1 MSSPAAATQEG
12 PLALICGG
20 GSLPLA
26 VADFVAASGRPV
38 VLFPL
43 RGAAEGT
50 PVERH
55 RHHWIYIG
63 QIGKFLRLAR
73 AEGCRD
79 VVFIG
84 ALVRPSIWQ
93 VHADLVGLSFLPKV
107 LKAFRG
113 GDNHL
118 LSGMGKLLESEGLRL
133 LGAHEVAPQ
142 ILMPEGVLGRLQPND
157 RDRADIALG
166 LDYIHAA
173 GPFDVGQAVIVA
185 GRHVLAVEAAEGTD
199 AMLARMTE
207 MRANRRVRAAV
218 GTGVLIKAPKP
229 HQDRRFDLPSIGPK
243 TVENAQL
250 AGLAGIAVVAGETI
264 IAEPHLL
271 RAAADKAGIFVV
283 GVPAG
288 PAS

>member
-1 MSSPAAATQEG
+1 
-12 PLALICGG
+12 LRR

-26 VADFVAASGRPV
+26 VADAVAARGRRV

-63 QIGKFLRLAR
+63 QIGKFLKLAR

-93 VHADLVGLSFLPKV
+93 VHPDLVGLSFLPKV

-118 LSGMGKLLESEGLRL
+118 LSGMGKLLEDEGLRL

-142 ILMPEGVLGRLQPND
+142 ILVPDGVLGRVQMTE

-166 LDYIHAA
+166 LDYLHAA
-173 GPFDVGQAVIVA
+173 GPFDIGQAVIVA
-185 GRHVLAVEAAEGTD
+185 DRHILAVEAAEGTD
-199 AMLARMTE
+199 GMLARMAE
-207 MRANRRVRAAV
+207 MRSNGRVRAAR
-218 GTGVLIKAPKP
+218 GIGVLVKAPKP
-229 HQDRRFDLPSIGPK
+229 HQDRRFDLPSVGPQ
-243 TVENAQL
+243 TVEGAAK
-250 AGLAGIAVVAGETI
+250 AGLAGIAVVAGETV
-264 IAEPHLL
+264 IAEPAAMV
-271 RAAADKAGIFVV
+271 AAADKAGLFVA
-283 GVPAG
+283 GVRGAAP
-288 PAS
+288 

>member
-1 MSSPAAATQEG
+1 MSLDAAAPGEG
-12 PLALICGG
+12 PLAMICGG

-26 VADFVAASGRPV
+26 VADAVAARGRRV

-63 QIGKFLRLAR
+63 QIGKFLKLAR

-93 VHADLVGLSFLPKV
+93 VHPDLVGLSFLPKV

-118 LSGMGKLLESEGLRL
+118 LSGMGKLLEDEGLRL

-142 ILMPEGVLGRLQPND
+142 ILVPDGVLGRVQMTE

-166 LDYIHAA
+166 LDYLHAA
-173 GPFDVGQAVIVA
+173 GPFDIGQAVIVA
-185 GRHVLAVEAAEGTD
+185 DRHILAVEAAEGTD
-199 AMLARMTE
+199 GMLARMAE
-207 MRANRRVRAAV
+207 MRSNGRVRAAR
-218 GTGVLIKAPKP
+218 GIGVLVKAPKP
-229 HQDRRFDLPSIGPK
+229 HQDRRFDLPSVGPQ
-243 TVENAQL
+243 TVEGAAK
-250 AGLAGIAVVAGETI
+250 AGLAGIAVVAGETV
-264 IAEPHLL
+264 IAEPAAMV
-271 RAAADKAGIFVV
+271 AAADKAGLFVA
-283 GVPAG
+283 GVRG
-288 PAS
+288 PAP

>member
-1 MSSPAAATQEG
+1 MSNAVAATQDG

-26 VADFVAASGRPV
+26 VADFVAASGRRV

-55 RHHWIYIG
+55 RHHWLYIG
-63 QIGKFLRLAR
+63 QIGKFLRLVR

-93 VHADLVGLSFLPKV
+93 VHPDLKGLAV
-107 LKAFRG
+107 LRRVLAAFRG

-118 LSGMGKLLESEGLRL
+118 LSSMGKLLESEGLRL

-142 ILMPEGVLGRLQPND
+142 ILMPEGALGRVPMTD
-157 RDRADIALG
+157 RDRADVALA
-166 LDYIHAA
+166 LDYLHVT

-185 GRHVLAVEAAEGTD
+185 DRHVLAVEAAEGTD
-199 AMLARMTE
+199 GMLARMAE
-207 MRANRRVRAAV
+207 MRANGRVRAAR
-218 GTGVLIKAPKP
+218 GIGVLVKAPKP
-229 HQDRRFDLPSIGPK
+229 NQDRRFDLPSIGPK
-243 TVENAQL
+243 TVEGAVK
-250 AGLAGIAVVAGETI
+250 AGLAGIVVVAGETI
-264 IAEPHLL
+264 VAEPAEMT
-271 RAAADKAGIFVV
+271 AAADNADVFVV
-283 GVPAG
+283 GVRGRTP
-288 PAS
+288 

>member
-1 MSSPAAATQEG
+1 MTVTAAASGQG

-26 VADFVAASGRPV
+26 VADAVAAGGRRV

-55 RHHWIYIG
+55 RHHWIYVG
-63 QIGKFLRLAR
+63 QIGKFLKLAR
-73 AEGCRD
+73 AEGCRE

-93 VHADLVGLSFLPKV
+93 VHPDLVGLSFLPKV
-107 LKAFRG
+107 LRAFRG
-113 GDNHL
+113 GDDHL
-118 LSGMGKLLESEGLRL
+118 LSGMGKLLEDEGLRL

-142 ILMPEGVLGRLQPND
+142 ILVPEGALGHVQLGE

-166 LDYIHAA
+166 LDYLHAA

-185 GRHVLAVEAAEGTD
+185 DRHVLAVEAAEGTD
-199 AMLARMTE
+199 GMLARVAE
-207 MRANRRVRAAV
+207 LRANGRIRAPT
-218 GTGVLIKAPKP
+218 GRGVLVKAPKP

-243 TVENAQL
+243 TVEGVAR
-250 AGLAGIAVVAGETI
+250 AGLAGVAVLAGETI
-264 IAEPHLL
+264 VAEP
-271 RAAADKAGIFVV
+271 AAMATAADKAGLFVV
-283 GVPAG
+283 GVRG
-288 PAS
+288 PAP